1 MRPADD
7 DTHERVE
14 QLCKDASTPF
24 GCTAAVC
31 VYAQFVA
38 TAKKALHAQGTPQV
52 KVATV
57 VNFPHGRDNA
67 AAAAHETREAVAAGA
82 DEIDVV
88 LPYTRLIAGDE
99 EACKELL
106 VKVKAECPADVLL
119 KVIIESG
126 ELKEPALIRRAS
138 ELAIESGADFI
149 KTSTG
154 KVKVNATLA
163 AAEIM
168 LTTILDMG
176 VKDSV
181 GFKPAGGVKT
191 ASDAKAYL
199 DLADRL
205 LGADWADTRHFRC
218 LSTCLLARGRLH
230 THVLACV
237 WPISPALTRSLS
249 PDLAPRVCV
258 QP

>member
-1 MRPADD
+1 M
-7 DTHERVE
+7 
-14 QLCKDASTPF
+14 CI
-24 GCTAAVC
+24 
-31 VYAQFVA
+31 YAQFVA
-38 TAKKALHAQGTPQV
+38 TAKKALQAQGTPQV

-57 VNFPHGRDNA
+57 VNFPHGSDNA
-67 AAAAHETREAVAAGA
+67 AAAAQETREAVAAGA

-163 AAEIM
+163 TAEIM

-205 LGADWADTRHFRC
+205 LGAGWADTRHFRY
-218 LSTCLLARGRLH
+218 LSTCLLACGRLH
-230 THVLACV
+230 THLLACV
-237 WPISPALTRSLS
+237 WPISPPLTRSLS
-249 PDLAPRVCV
+249 PGLAPRVCV
-258 QP
+258 LP